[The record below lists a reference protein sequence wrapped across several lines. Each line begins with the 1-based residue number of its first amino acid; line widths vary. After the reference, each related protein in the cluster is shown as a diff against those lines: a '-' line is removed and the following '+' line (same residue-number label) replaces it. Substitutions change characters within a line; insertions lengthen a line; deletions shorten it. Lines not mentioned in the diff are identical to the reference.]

1 MCEEKFPRFIFFQ
14 DETEIARKGKQK
26 MIMVVV
32 SKNST
37 MLKVAKKLEVYPIE
51 DFLS

>member
-1 MCEEKFPRFIFFQ
+1 LAWEKNGRRKISEIHFFQ
-14 DETEIARKGKQK
+14 DETKIARKGKQK

-37 MLKVAKKLEVYPIE
+37 MLKVAKN
-51 DFLS
+51 